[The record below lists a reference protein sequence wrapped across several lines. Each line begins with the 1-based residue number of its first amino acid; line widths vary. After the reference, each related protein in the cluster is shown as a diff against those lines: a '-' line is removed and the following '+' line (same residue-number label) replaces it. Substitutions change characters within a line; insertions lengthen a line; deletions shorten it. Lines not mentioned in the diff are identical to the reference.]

1 MIIGGSSSQDLA
13 AHVARELNEELCYVE
28 TKKFPDG
35 ERYLR
40 INGEISDEVTVIQST
55 GYPQDENLMELL
67 FIISNLKD
75 LGAKKVKVVVPY
87 MGYARQEKRFN
98 PGETVSAKIV
108 CDLIQAAGADEFIT
122 FNIHEE
128 CVLNFFDIPAR
139 NISAMPAIAE
149 YLDKKFFKKETAKPL
164 IIAPDKGAYGFAQ
177 EISEI
182 IGCDCTSRYDPA
194 GTRLIFDGQCRVFL
208 RYEEHSTAAACLHGL
223 CICAVEDNVL
233 SCEIDC
239 AVNSITTCILPV
251 RLCGERFPPGII
263 LILILNSE
271 SIQINIGRSIKVEHN
286 DLIRPLFNRQSFLL
300 SEVFHV
306 SLAVQIDRCIRGIR
320 CSIQFCTCDRIGLI

>member
-108 CDLIQAAGADEFIT
+108 CDLIQAAGADE
-122 FNIHEE
+122 

-182 IGCDCTSRYDPA
+182 IGCDCTYL
-194 GTRLIFDGQCRVFL
+194 TKVRLGPDK
-208 RYEEHSTAAACLHGL
+208 
-223 CICAVEDNVL
+223 VETKIVDVRCDSESENTVNVDNVKGMHAII
-233 SCEIDC
+233 IDDII
-239 AVNSITTCILPV
+239 ATGGTIVNA
-251 RLCGERFPPGII
+251 
-263 LILILNSE
+263 
-271 SIQINIGRSIKVEHN
+271 INILKQYGAESVDVCCVHPILTNNGATRIYAAGANKIIGTNTLSSDTSRVSIAKAIA
-286 DLIRPLFNRQSFLL
+286 DALR
-300 SEVFHV
+300 
-306 SLAVQIDRCIRGIR
+306 D
-320 CSIQFCTCDRIGLI
+320 